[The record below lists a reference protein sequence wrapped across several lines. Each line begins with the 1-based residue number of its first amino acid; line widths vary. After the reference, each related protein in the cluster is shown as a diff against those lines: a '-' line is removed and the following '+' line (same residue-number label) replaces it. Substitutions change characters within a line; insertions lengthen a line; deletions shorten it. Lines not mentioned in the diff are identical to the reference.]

1 MKKRFGDRNLA
12 GNQFLN
18 FCLPHEFG
26 GLGDPIDPKYQQLNL
41 FAEWKD
47 LPVIK
52 PRTTVNNKNEFNVE
66 IEKREG
72 FVADM
77 SLFPKPLVREAE
89 QTEFADLKA

>member
-1 MKKRFGDRNLA
+1 
-12 GNQFLN
+12 
-18 FCLPHEFG
+18 
-26 GLGDPIDPKYQQLNL
+26 
-41 FAEWKD
+41 
-47 LPVIK
+47 VIK

>member
-1 MKKRFGDRNLA
+1 M
-12 GNQFLN
+12 
-18 FCLPHEFG
+18 
-26 GLGDPIDPKYQQLNL
+26 
-41 FAEWKD
+41 
-47 LPVIK
+47 IK

-89 QTEFADLKA
+89 QTEFSDLKV